1 VDSVF
6 LECVVHG
13 RQRATT
19 PNRQIVARFSTFCKI
34 RTYTMTEREILK
46 TVLENIQ
53 TKLSP
58 QIFEAYFA
66 ELQVLSIGDHQMTI
80 ACKNAFTKQTI
91 EGRYYT
97 TLLNTVKNVLSTD
110 NVELNLIIKAF
121 KSESQQ
127 PGLNSLFSTPPAV
140 YIPQTPPETAINTAK
155 DLARAKAQESLL
167 NPKYTFESFIVG
179 SGNQLPHAAAQAI
192 ADNPGNV
199 YNPFFIYGNV
209 GLGKTHIMQA
219 IGNEVLKANTNA
231 KVLYCTTETFL
242 NEMVASIR
250 TQKTGQFRDKY
261 RALDVLILDDI
272 QFISNKEA
280 LQEEFFNT
288 FNSLYQAG
296 KQIVIASDRP
306 PGEIAHLEDRIR
318 SRFEGGLVADM
329 KSPNVET
336 RAAILQKK
344 LIERNEF
351 LPETLVY
358 AIAECVDTNIRELEG
373 ALLKVT
379 IHYKTSGNLSVSDVK
394 TILGDK
400 MIQRKK
406 KINPLDLMRVVC
418 EQMQIEL
425 KDIKSSKRNYD
436 ISYARQLCMFLLKD
450 ILKLQLVKIAKH
462 VGRKDHTT
470 VMHGISKIEQMVQDD
485 KEAAQLVSEL
495 RSKILALQ

>member
-1 VDSVF
+1 
-6 LECVVHG
+6 
-13 RQRATT
+13 
-19 PNRQIVARFSTFCKI
+19 
-34 RTYTMTEREILK
+34 MTEKDLLK

-58 QIFEAYFA
+58 QVFNAYFS
-66 ELQVLSIGDHQMTI
+66 EIQLLGIDNNRLTI

-91 EGRYYT
+91 EGRYYN
-97 TLLNTVKNVLSTD
+97 TLLNTVRSVLS
-110 NVELNLIIKAF
+110 NEEVELNLIIRTFQSEQNQNPYSNLFGTPQSGAAF
-121 KSESQQ
+121 PVPQQ
-127 PGLNSLFSTPPAV
+127 VQAQTSFIQAKPSMDAV
-140 YIPQTPPETAINTAK
+140 AK
-155 DLARAKAQESLL
+155 RAVDSLL
-167 NPKYTFESFIVG
+167 NPKYTFDSFIVG
-179 SGNQLPHAAAQAI
+179 SGNQLAHAAAIAI
-192 ADNPGNV
+192 SNNPGNA

-209 GLGKTHIMQA
+209 GLGKTHLMQA
-219 IGNEVLKANTNA
+219 IGNEVLQSNPNA

-242 NEMVASIR
+242 NEMVNSIR
-250 TQKTGQFRDKY
+250 TQKNAAFRDKY

-272 QFISNKEA
+272 QFLSNKEA

-288 FNSLYQAG
+288 FNALYQAG

-318 SRFEGGLVADM
+318 SRFEGGLVGDI

-336 RAAILQKK
+336 RMAILQRK
-344 LIERNEF
+344 LMDRNEF
-351 LPETLVY
+351 LPEPLLY
-358 AIAECVDTNIRELEG
+358 AIAECVDTNVRELEG
-373 ALLKVT
+373 ALLKVL
-379 IHYKTSGNLSVSDVK
+379 IHYKTSGNLTASDVK

-418 EQMQIEL
+418 EQMQIDL

-436 ISYARQLCMFLLKD
+436 IAYARQLCMYLLKD

-470 VMHGISKIEQMVQDD
+470 VMHGINKIEQMVHED
-485 KEAAQLVSEL
+485 KEAEQLISEL
-495 RSKILALQ
+495 RSKIMALQ